1 MRSIFEDIKS
11 KLVDH
16 VHSISF
22 KNEKLAGTICGA
34 ISPKFSAYIE
44 TIYVNKRL

>member
-1 MRSIFEDIKS
+1 M
-11 KLVDH
+11 
-16 VHSISF
+16 
-22 KNEKLAGTICGA
+22 KNWQAQTPKIEGYIWGA